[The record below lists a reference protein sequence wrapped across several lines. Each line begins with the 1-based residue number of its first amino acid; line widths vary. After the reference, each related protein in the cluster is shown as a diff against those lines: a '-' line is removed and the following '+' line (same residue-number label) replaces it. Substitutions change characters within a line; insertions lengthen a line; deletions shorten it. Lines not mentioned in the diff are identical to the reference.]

1 MPSPIIVRAPR
12 TRIVA
17 IAAIVL
23 AVAACDR
30 RDEAPRTP
38 LDRMGTPSAGTG
50 AGAAASSGRPVDSL
64 NAEAR
69 AALARGNEAMRAK
82 RHREALLAYREA
94 AKAAPHNA
102 TSYFG
107 IQMAARALGDNA
119 LADSAARLIRALSP
133 ADDSTPVDPHA
144 LPPGHP

>member
-1 MPSPIIVRAPR
+1 MPSPTIVRAPR
-12 TRIVA
+12 TSTVVIVA
-17 IAAIVL
+17 VVL
-23 AVAACDR
+23 ALAACER
-30 RDEAPRTP
+30 RDDAPRTP
-38 LDRMGTPSAGTG
+38 LDRMGSPSAGSG
-50 AGAAASSGRPVDSL
+50 SGAAGSSGRPVDSL

-69 AALARGNEAMRAK
+69 AALARGNEAMRAR
-82 RHREALLAYREA
+82 RHRDALRAYREA

-107 IQMAARALGDNA
+107 IQMAARALGDSA

-133 ADDSTPVDPHA
+133 PGDSTPLDPHA

>member
-1 MPSPIIVRAPR
+1 MPSPAIVRAPR
-12 TRIVA
+12 TRLVA
-17 IAAIVL
+17 IAAMVL
-23 AVAACDR
+23 ALAACER

-50 AGAAASSGRPVDSL
+50 AGAASPGRPVDSL

-69 AALARGNEAMRAK
+69 EALARGNEAMRAK

-107 IQMAARALGDNA
+107 IQMAARALGDSA